1 MGSYMT
7 VSTKVRKELV
17 EKARELGVSIS
28 EVLRKAVEEEV
39 RRRELERLERSLDEL
54 GGVLEKID
62 VKEVTRLIREDRESG

>member
-1 MGSYMT
+1 
-7 VSTKVRKELV
+7 V

>member
-1 MGSYMT
+1 MT